1 MVPLSTIRD
10 DLGISPEKTDING
23 MLERAIAQ
31 VTRLVRQ
38 RTNRWIHGAGIVNGG
53 TGSLTV
59 SCLEHNLQPG
69 DKVKLLADTG
79 SVSGNYVVQNVTRH
93 TFTTTT
99 GASGSVENLTCS
111 VHPFRSTRLQGSGR
125 QDLFLNG
132 VLTPLVEIVKLQV
145 DDEDVAYEIRNTDG
159 DGRSVRLRKTDETVW
174 ATEWSRS
181 GISPAFSIR
190 RRSPEK
196 SVYVEAYVGT
206 RYIPSDVE
214 MAVMSMVAEI
224 AELEGQPKDVQTSS
238 SEGVQRTRLSGEERR
253 TQTLSPDRVLAT
265 WKA

>member
-10 DLGISPEKTDING
+10 DLGIRPDITDING

-59 SCLEHNLQPG
+59 ACLEHGLQPS
-69 DKVKLLADTG
+69 DKVKLVDDTG
-79 SVSGNYVVQNVTRH
+79 SVTGNYVVQSVTRH
-93 TFTTTT
+93 TFTTAT
-99 GASGSVENLTCS
+99 GAIGTVENVSCS
-111 VHPFRSTRLQGSGR
+111 VHPLRSTRLHGSGH
-125 QDLFLNG
+125 QDLMVNG
-132 VLTPLVEIVKLQV
+132 VLTPLMEIVKLQV
-145 DDEDVAYEIRNTDG
+145 DDEDVAFVIRSTDA
-159 DGRSVRLRKTDETVW
+159 DGRLVRLRKTDETVW
-174 ATEWSRS
+174 AREWART
-181 GISPAFSIR
+181 GMSPAFSIP
-190 RRSPEK
+190 RRSSEK
-196 SVYVEAYVGT
+196 SIYVEAYVGA
-206 RYIPSDVE
+206 RYLPSDIE

-224 AELEGQPKDVQTSS
+224 AELEGQPKDVQSSS
-238 SEGVQRTRLSGEERR
+238 SEGVQRSRLSGEERR